1 MEVHFYATL
10 REIVGGKT
18 VFFDLPSGTSARQL
32 LLEVT
37 NRFPVLKQKLL
48 TDNGDLHNYVHYFIN
63 GRDVRYLDSG
73 MDTVLQLDDLVS
85 VFPAVGG
92 G

>member
-10 REIVGGKT
+10 RDVVGGKS
-18 VFFDLPSGTSARQL
+18 VYFDLPPGASAGQL

-37 NRFPVLKQKLL
+37 NKYPLLHEKLISH
-48 TDNGDLHNYVHYFIN
+48 NGELHNFVHYFIN
-63 GRDVRYLDSG
+63 GRDVRYLEAG
-73 MDTVLQLDDLVS
+73 MDTILNPEDIVS
-85 VFPAVGG
+85 LFPAVGG

>member
-10 REIVGGKT
+10 RDIVGGKT
-18 VFFDLPSGTSARQL
+18 VFFELPPGATARQL

-37 NRFPVLKQKLL
+37 KQFPVLQQKFYNN
-48 TDNGDLHNYVHYFIN
+48 NGELHNYVHYFIN
-63 GRDVRYLDSG
+63 GRDVRYLDAG
-73 MDTVLQLDDLVS
+73 MDTELDPSDNVS
-85 VFPAVGG
+85 LFPAVGG

>member
-10 REIVGGKT
+10 REIVGGKSKT
-18 VFFDLPSGTSARQL
+18 FDLPPSASARQL

-37 NRFPVLKQKLL
+37 NRYPELHQKLINK
-48 TDNGDLHNYVHYFIN
+48 NGDLYNYVHYFIN
-63 GRDVRYLDSG
+63 GRDVRYLEAG
-73 MDTVLQLDDLVS
+73 MDTILNPDDVVS
-85 VFPAVGG
+85 MFPAVGG